1 MSSKRDNSAIYR
13 MYDGFVARASN
24 IPNFQVGQK
33 ADVDYDI
40 TELANNFVSAQNC
53 GNEFLCDVYCSALM
67 VRYWHMIA
75 KIHKM
80 LKPFGISVEEV
91 VNILYESLNKAFKYQ
106 SWLNAEKYIS
116 KSAKGAEK
124 VINQCITSTVSNYI
138 KALKV
143 NKNTMFVEN
152 TDDDF
157 ENSVTYIDNYTN
169 YFGCTELVQRL
180 LDMDEFIS
188 AIVVDMVAYKDM
200 TTKKLL
206 YKEMHSL
213 GKNYLTSF
221 LSKYTIKDDNRFV
234 KEVRLFKDS
243 NELEQEKIINK
254 SIKYLK
260 NNEEFVRLFVC

>member
-1 MSSKRDNSAIYR
+1 MSVKRDNSAIYR

-24 IPNFQVGQK
+24 IPHFQIGQK

-40 TELANNFVSAQNC
+40 TELANGFVKAQNEN
-53 GNEFLCDVYCSALM
+53 NEFWCDVYCSALM

-91 VNILYESLNKAFKYQ
+91 VNVLYESLNKAFKYQ
-106 SWLNAEKYIS
+106 SWLDDSKYVS
-116 KSAKGAEK
+116 KSDKGAEK

-157 ENSVTYIDNYTN
+157 ENSVTYDDNYDSS
-169 YFGCTELVQRL
+169 FGCSELVQSL
-180 LDMDEFIS
+180 LDMNEFMP
-188 AIVVDMVAYKDM
+188 AIVVDMIAYKDM
-200 TTKKLL
+200 ATKKML
-206 YKEMHSL
+206 YNKMSKLDE
-213 GKNYLTSF
+213 NYFAYF
-221 LSKYTIKDDNRFV
+221 LSKYTIKDENKFV
-234 KEVRLFKDS
+234 RDVRNFNDSTDKAKES
-243 NELEQEKIINK
+243 IINK